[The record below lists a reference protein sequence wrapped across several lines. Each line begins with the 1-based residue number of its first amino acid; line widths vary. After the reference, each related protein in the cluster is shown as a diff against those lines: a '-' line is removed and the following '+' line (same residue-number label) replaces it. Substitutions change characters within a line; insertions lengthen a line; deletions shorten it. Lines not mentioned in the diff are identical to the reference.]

1 MKSLSRDS
9 IQRMIGDRVGG
20 GAGGNG
26 GSGSLAGYATES
38 WVSQNFLTIA
48 FFGRLFKAY
57 GPAETQ
63 GDPDVEVL
71 PNDEETVIS
80 NIKAMFGFWTEQYL
94 SALGQG
100 SGGGGGGATALADL
114 VDVLLNSPA
123 TGQILKY
130 NGTKWVNA
138 DMPQSIDM
146 NAVWSALAN
155 GSTNQQIAASH
166 LSDAFATIFTAFTN
180 LNNDKVRLTIGGV
193 TKDLIIA
200 YATNSNHANTAPWS
214 GITDVV
220 EGGNTVNEINFCDTT
235 PTNRRL
241 WINYQKRGQAGSLAD
256 TIQEYKIGNGAGSV
270 DGVTVYVGNLYASG
284 YVTALSD
291 IRLKD
296 VLGRFTLS
304 AEAIAQASIIQFE
317 WKDKRDERKHV
328 GGIAQEWQEILP
340 DAVVEDSDG
349 RMLMD
354 YGTIAYVSAV
364 SLAKKVVSQQKEIDA
379 LKAENASLEKRLA
392 RLERMFAL
400 TGEEE

>member
-1 MKSLSRDS
+1 MW
-9 IQRMIGDRVGG
+9 GNGG
-20 GAGGNG
+20 NGAGGG
-26 GSGSLAGYATES
+26 GGMSASQLAGLATEQ
-38 WVSQNFLTIA
+38 WVDNNYVSIA

-63 GDPDVEVL
+63 GDPDIEVL

-80 NIKAMFGFWTEQYL
+80 NIKAMFGFWTNQYL

-100 SGGGGGGATALADL
+100 TGGGGGGVMALADL

-138 DMPQSIDM
+138 DMPQSVDM
-146 NAVWSALAN
+146 TAVWSALAAN
-155 GSTNQQIAASH
+155 TNQQINAAH
-166 LSDAFATIFTAFTN
+166 LSDAFATLFTTFTN
-180 LNNDKVRLTIGGV
+180 LTNDKVRLTIGGV
-193 TKDLIIA
+193 TKDLTIA
-200 YATNSNHANTAPWS
+200 YAINSNHANTAPWA

-220 EGGNTVNEINFCDTT
+220 EGGNSVNEINFCDTT

-241 WINYQKRGQAGSLAD
+241 WINYQKRGQAGSLTT
-256 TIQEYKIGNGAGSV
+256 TIQEYRFGDGAGSV
-270 DGVTVYVGNLYASG
+270 DGVTIYTGNLYASG

-291 IRLKD
+291 IRLKT

-317 WKDKRDERKHV
+317 RKDRHDGRKYV

-349 RMLMD
+349 RLSMD
-354 YGTIAYVSAV
+354 YGAISYVSAV

>member
-1 MKSLSRDS
+1 MW
-9 IQRMIGDRVGG
+9 GNGGNGAG
-20 GAGGNG
+20 GAGGG
-26 GSGSLAGYATES
+26 GGMSASQLAGLATES
-38 WVSQNFLTIA
+38 WVDKNYVSIA

-63 GDPDVEVL
+63 GDPDVEVF

-100 SGGGGGGATALADL
+100 SGGGGGGVMALADL

-138 DMPQSIDM
+138 DMPQSVDM
-146 NAVWSALAN
+146 NTVWSALAAN
-155 GSTNQQIAASH
+155 TNQQISAAH
-166 LSDAFATIFTAFTN
+166 LSNAFATLFTTFTN
-180 LNNDKVRLTIGGV
+180 LTNDKVRLTIGGV
-193 TKDLIIA
+193 TKDLTIA
-200 YATNSNHANTAPWS
+200 YAINSNHANTAPWT

-220 EGGNTVNEINFCDTT
+220 EGGNSVNEINFCDTT
-235 PTNRRL
+235 PTSRRL
-241 WINYQKRGQAGSLAD
+241 WINYQKRGQAGALTTS
-256 TIQEYKIGNGAGSV
+256 IQEYKFGDGTGSGSV
-270 DGVTVYVGNLYASG
+270 DGVTIYTGNLYASG

-304 AEAIAQASIIQFE
+304 VEAIAQASIIQFE
-317 WKDKRDERKHV
+317 WKDGHDERKHV

-354 YGTIAYVSAV
+354 YGSIAYVSAV

-379 LKAENASLEKRLA
+379 LKAENASLEKRLE